1 MINERN
7 FFVQPVK
14 KFLRTS
20 DNIWKVAII
29 QSDGFITKCLLDY
42 QYYYKL
48 IAIDLSKQQKLDAD
62 PKVMQQINFLKNQN
76 ELQTLKYFSLFR
88 KKKKL
93 LQNFSQRTLRVL

>member
-1 MINERN
+1 MINERK

-42 QYYYKL
+42 
-48 IAIDLSKQQKLDAD
+48 
-62 PKVMQQINFLKNQN
+62 
-76 ELQTLKYFSLFR
+76 
-88 KKKKL
+88 
-93 LQNFSQRTLRVL
+93 